1 MGICASKPK
10 TKDDEERRQRQPETP
25 RNRKLIGTGGQSTSN
40 TNLASSDNAD
50 NDTGPSL
57 AYIHVDDHA
66 ATKRQAKLDM
76 MLMAAD
82 PADFERDYDERL
94 IDKIVEEETYSQTN
108 ASTSGGLSEKEIQLR
123 KEQINALSELERHL
137 EDDIISTLESRASE
151 TRRSESVS
159 PSKLKH
165 PFLVD
170 ADNLVFPVAPRHG
183 GASGGVESA
192 ESISDPIIESNVEYN
207 SPNFVQQFKHESIES
222 FKLYAP
228 EDDSGNA
235 HTEAD
240 TDIESESSL
249 TESMQ
254 VSCAS
259 LFKLNHKK
267 MQF

>member
-1 MGICASKPK
+1 MGVCASKPK
-10 TKDDEERRQRQPETP
+10 TKDDVPRERKPETP
-25 RNRKLIGTGGQSTSN
+25 RNRKLVGTGGQGTVTFASN
-40 TNLASSDNAD
+40 DNVDA
-50 NDTGPSL
+50 TGPSL

-66 ATKRQAKLDM
+66 KRQAELDM

-82 PADFERDYDERL
+82 PADFERDYDDRL
-94 IDKIVEEETYSQTN
+94 FDKIVEEETYSETN
-108 ASTSGGLSEKEIQLR
+108 ASTNGGLSEKEIQLR
-123 KEQINALSELERHL
+123 KEQISALGELERHL

-170 ADNLVFPVAPRHG
+170 ADNLVFPIAPRHG
-183 GASGGVESA
+183 GGGVESA
-192 ESISDPIIESNVEYN
+192 ESIQSISDPIIESNVAYN
-207 SPNFVQQFKHESIES
+207 SPHFAQQFKHESIES
-222 FKLYAP
+222 FKIYAP
-228 EDDSGNA
+228 EEDSGNA
-235 HTEAD
+235 HEDD

-254 VSCAS
+254 VSRAICI
-259 LFKLNHKK
+259 NWITK